1 MRESLASFCQRNDRA
16 DLLREWDSEKIFPS
30 HRKASA
36 TAARKKSGGPAHKAT
51 TGKPPCTPAPAAA
64 QAAHTAVDASPSPEK
79 TISLQNIHSSHRNGT
94 QRKTAISHQIK
105 YSPAA
110 IASSGGAVHM
120 AISGAHR

>member
-51 TGKPPCTPAPAAA
+51 TGKPPCTPAPAAV
-64 QAAHTAVDASPSPEK
+64 QAVPIAAAAFPSPEK
-79 TISLQNIHSSHRNGT
+79 TTSPQNIHSSLRNGT
-94 QRKTAISHQIK
+94 QRKMAISPRATC
-105 YSPAA
+105 SPAA
-110 IASSGGAVHM
+110 IASSGGAAHM
-120 AISGAHR
+120 ATSGAHR